1 MPRFIK
7 ANKEEVGMS
16 PDAFI
21 FRGTKKTDKISL
33 KIMDYDEINLFEGK
47 IDNIKQAVKYDKTST
62 TSWLNVDGL
71 HDSEL
76 MKNISE
82 QFSLSPLILSDVM
95 NPHNRPKIYEYDN
108 CIYISIRMLHYNE
121 LTELNHS
128 EFLAFIIKKNI
139 LLSFQETQGSVFEPI
154 RDRIRRR
161 RKKIS
166 SSGTDYLAVAIIDA
180 VFENYNYII
189 SRVGEKIEAL
199 DEKLIDNMQSSIIE
213 EINYFKREI
222 IFLQKI
228 IKPCFE
234 VVLNLEKL
242 DSDLIN
248 NNLWVHIKDLK
259 ESIQHANES
268 LESYRAI
275 LSDQLNVY
283 HTNVSSKLNDTMKL
297 LTVFSVFFIPLTFI
311 VGVYGT
317 NFKYIPETNFEYGY
331 FFLWGVMLLISAV
344 MVYFFRKNKWF

>member
-7 ANKEEVGMS
+7 AKKEEIGMS

-21 FRGTKKTDKISL
+21 FRGNQKTDKVRL
-33 KIMDYDEINLFEGK
+33 RLMDYDETNLFEFELG
-47 IDNIKQAVKYDKTST
+47 NVKQATKYDKTPST
-62 TSWLNVDGL
+62 TWLNIDGL
-71 HDSEL
+71 HDAEI
-76 MKNISE
+76 MRNISE
-82 QFSLSPLILSDVM
+82 QFALNPLILSDVM

-108 CIYISIRMLHYNE
+108 CIYLSVRMLHCNE

-128 EFLAFIIKKNI
+128 EFLALIIKKNI
-139 LLSFQETQGSVFEPI
+139 LLSFQETQADFFEPI

-166 SSGTDYLAVAIIDA
+166 SSGIDYLAVAIIDA

-234 VVLNLEKL
+234 VVLYLEKM

-248 NNLWVHIKDLK
+248 ENLWVHIKDLK

-268 LESYRAI
+268 LESYRTI
-275 LSDQLNVY
+275 LTDQLNVY

-317 NFKYIPETNFEYGY
+317 NFENIPETKLEYGY
-331 FFLWGVMLLISAV
+331 FFMWVTMILISIL
-344 MVYFFRKNKWF
+344 MVYFFRKKKWF